1 MAAQDKLAG
10 AFQKK
15 AKNILIAVIK
25 DFCDEADEK
34 LYRESLAEIIFSDE
48 LYPDGDLEFSQTEKV
63 QARFEAT
70 PQDFSIVTVEQ
81 GDADELKQIF
91 EDNGFDFLCVP
102 NNDEGPAQF
111 IIDKEDLEKFKEL
124 YNDLIMDYTRDEEL
138 FDGPKS
144 GDGEPGDGGPWDDD
158 DHDHNG
164 GGGNPDG
171 EGITVD
177 ELFEGIA
184 PDEEEENP
192 FEKIAASEKENP
204 DYDEKE
210 PVEDSEEPEERGE
223 EEPEEHGEEEP
234 EEHPEDQPEEQT
246 EEQEDNTEAELFDDI
261 DPDKEEERFEESVPD
276 AEENPVNEENEL
288 VEDSEEQEEPDE
300 EEPEEYTEE
309 QTEDQPEEQ
318 TEEQEDSA
326 GAELNDEI
334 DPIEEEERFEESVPD
349 VEESVPTNE
358 EEAVDEENKSVE
370 EHEEQPVE
378 EPKEQPE
385 EQSVE
390 ELKDQPEEQQ
400 EEQPKE
406 EPKEEPIEQPEEEP
420 KEESV
425 EQPKEQENTVEEELH
440 NESYPTDENV
450 PTQET
455 DNNVIENVNADDGT
469 AKSDD
474 NVKHNNE
481 EIHEENS
488 EQNHIENESIDVD
501 AGKVTDIPES
511 SNVNTDNNTANTQNP
526 FENNDITNDSVENK
540 VFENGNPSGIP
551 NEPTRDYSEP
561 VTTPPT
567 SPTPATPTTPAAP
580 TTPPVPTEP
589 PTPPTPTTPAAPTTP
604 PVPTEP
610 PTPPTPPVP
619 TTPITPTTPP
629 TPAAPPTPTAP
640 STPPVPTTP
649 TAPSTPPASPTPPA
663 PAASETPAAPAER
676 GFALS
681 ESEPGL
687 RHNGSNKD
695 AFVSTIAREA
705 TTGMD
710 NSSYVA
716 NLKADFTIMR
726 NFEGIIAGKAAD
738 SVLSERT
745 SVERLKGTLSDDGRK
760 AFEAL
765 WKSDGEARKRL
776 IVDKKLSFKEAEA
789 TYFQELMEKGSF
801 IKKRGMGT
809 SVFMSRVHED
819 SMPGISTNYFGRQRP
834 LSSIRVNG
842 QNIRFANS
850 RNPLQDTRKARQL
863 QNSFIAGKA
872 KSVLGVKALKDE
884 KIKKQM
890 RALTDDFRKREVISA
905 ISLRV
910 NAKAIKASYSGKIK
924 VIGKIL
930 SSANAKND
938 DPTTRQVSK
947 ALQYYSKIKRLKK
960 TIDRVNKTLLKRNV
974 ERLKRRERRIRTLER
989 RWKQREID
997 ILNGGG
1003 NKEKLEFIEKKTI
1016 RIKKK
1021 YVKNKRK
1028 LKRVQNKIATLRR
1041 RQVIRFRRIKVIKQK
1056 VIKKKRL
1063 LRNRFN
1069 NSKFA
1074 KNNPLG
1080 QFVKKRYQQSRYA
1093 KLMRE
1098 RMLKTMSRRLLN
1110 TKLGVALSKTFFF
1123 YAKIRMLLAK
1133 LMFKLI
1139 LLIGKIFLAILAL
1152 ASSLAVTYGGIV
1164 IIIVM
1169 VTQFFYWEGEE
1180 AFNQEVEASV
1190 MGIVYYD
1197 LVDRETEWAK
1207 GLKSDFDSDEYP
1219 YFDELSYTVFEGD
1232 KTKTLSA
1239 QEYVESVLGREYVE
1253 SAEKDVDIPF
1263 DGHDSTWDAVK
1274 GPEPFEN
1281 APDEA
1286 YKRIIRIDG
1295 GKELMFIGAGGRPA
1309 HTSNAKEI
1317 VCMSG
1322 LVQYE
1327 SDITYEDAPEK
1338 DVFDGDDFWSNLGN
1352 ALSKFCNFISA
1363 AKKMVLHAASNFI
1376 DSIGVKLQ
1384 KAFNSNFYTE
1394 YCAKKESKM
1403 YYGYTQPLFAHSHA
1417 VHYGLKLVMLP
1428 TVHSAHASTIEE
1440 TETAYS
1446 KLASVCTGNE
1456 SQHGKISDEHEGH
1469 GCMSYTGF
1477 TFNDPT
1483 SETLFYNGNAV
1494 PQAYPAALIE
1504 SDPLYN
1510 KDIPIAP
1517 GNEPETF
1524 TDRYTYGS
1532 NKDSWDHTEGERRS
1546 YDDMDSKPEK
1556 IDYANKLG
1564 IGDVV
1569 SLESSDGG
1577 RTYVAEVISDVEE
1590 HEQYGDEVDIWGNQK
1605 VISVTYDYTLTEHVF
1620 SYKGD
1625 NSTHKGYYCGGHLV
1639 LEEYGTIYSF
1649 TFGEINSI
1657 QNTYSDKNCTNEN
1670 PKSGLPKYIVISAKG
1685 FNDKEMVV
1693 HKDLMDNA
1701 QDLFDIDASL
1711 SHYTGLVHKDFP
1723 GWSKGTIDNAVAKY
1737 LENWKITYDITTHD
1751 TIAGLDEDIV
1761 HNTGEDAYADTNGNP
1776 IVGTKMTQTQIDAV
1790 IAALESNPEYANDPG
1805 WETRKVVIANAMS
1818 FVGNIGYS
1826 QAHHGDAL
1834 VQGGYTDCSGLAS
1847 GVWHPYFDDLLNTRG
1862 FLDLGKKSGTSHP
1875 FSADSGKGEY
1885 QAKPGDVLIYTGGSS
1900 YHAVVYLGVV
1910 NGSTMSVDIG
1920 SPELGCRYMHKNYYG
1935 QCTVIDM
1942 ASTVGIR

>member
-102 NNDEGPAQF
+102 NDDEGPAQF

-144 GDGEPGDGGPWDDD
+144 GDGEPGDGGPWDD
-158 DHDHNG
+158 HDHNG

-171 EGITVD
+171 DGITVD

-223 EEPEEHGEEEP
+223 EEPEE
-234 EEHPEDQPEEQT
+234 QPEEQT

-276 AEENPVNEENEL
+276 AEENPVHEENEP

-300 EEPEEYTEE
+300 EEREEQTEEEPEEYTEE
-309 QTEDQPEEQ
+309 QTEEQTVEQPEEQ
-318 TEEQEDSA
+318 EDTTE
-326 GAELNDEI
+326 AELVDEI
-334 DPIEEEERFEESVPD
+334 DPIEEEDRDEESVPD
-349 VEESVPTNE
+349 VEENESVEHSE
-358 EEAVDEENKSVE
+358 EEPEQQPKEESVE
-370 EHEEQPVE
+370 QPEEQSEEQSVEDSKEQPEEQPVE
-378 EPKEQPE
+378 EPKEQQE
-385 EQSVE
+385 
-390 ELKDQPEEQQ
+390 DQAV
-400 EEQPKE
+400 E
-406 EPKEEPIEQPEEEP
+406 EPKEQPEEEP
-420 KEESV
+420 KEQQEDQPKEETV
-425 EQPKEQENTVEEELH
+425 EHPEEQPKEQENTVENELH

-469 AKSDD
+469 TKS
-474 NVKHNNE
+474 N
-481 EIHEENS
+481 
-488 EQNHIENESIDVD
+488 DVD

-511 SNVNTDNNTANTQNP
+511 NNVNTDNNTANTQNP
-526 FENNDITNDSVENK
+526 FENNDITRDSVENK
-540 VFENGNPSGIP
+540 AFDNGNPPGIP
-551 NEPTRDYSEP
+551 NEPTRDHSEP

-567 SPTPATPTTPAAP
+567 PPTPTEPATPPTPAEPLTPATSPTPTTP
-580 TTPPVPTEP
+580 TTPPTPTEP
-589 PTPPTPTTPAAPTTP
+589 LTPATPPTPTTPP
-604 PVPTEP
+604 
-610 PTPPTPPVP
+610 
-619 TTPITPTTPP
+619 
-629 TPAAPPTPTAP
+629 
-640 STPPVPTTP
+640 
-649 TAPSTPPASPTPPA
+649 TPPASPA

-676 GFALS
+676 GFVLS

-687 RHNGSNKD
+687 RHNGGAKD
-695 AFVSTIAREA
+695 AFVSTIAREV

-872 KSVLGVKALKDE
+872 KNVLGVKALKDE

-910 NAKAIKASYSGKIK
+910 NAKAIKASHSGKIK

-960 TIDRVNKTLLKRNV
+960 TINRVNKTLLKRKV

-989 RWKQREID
+989 KWKQREIE

-1080 QFVKKRYQQSRYA
+1080 QFIKKRYQQSRYA

-1098 RMLKTMSRRLLN
+1098 RMLKTISRRLLN

-1123 YAKIRMLLAK
+1123 YAKIRALLAK

-1197 LVDRETEWAK
+1197 LLDRETEWAK
-1207 GLKSDFDSDEYP
+1207 GLKSDFDSDDYP

-1239 QEYVESVLGREYVE
+1239 QEYVESVLGRAYLED
-1253 SAEKDVDIPF
+1253 AEKRPDIPF
-1263 DGHDSTWDAVK
+1263 DDHDSSWDAIE
-1274 GPEPFEN
+1274 GPEPFAN
-1281 APDEA
+1281 APKEA
-1286 YKRIIRIDG
+1286 YKHIIRIDG
-1295 GKELMFIGAGGRPA
+1295 GKELMFIGAGGQPA

-1327 SDITYEDAPEK
+1327 SDITYDDAPDK
-1338 DVFDGDDFWSNLGN
+1338 DVLEGEGFWSNFGN
-1352 ALSKFCNFISA
+1352 ALAKVKNFINA
-1363 AKKMVLHAASNFI
+1363 AKKVVLHAASNFI
-1376 DSIGVKLQ
+1376 DSVGVKLQ
-1384 KAFNSNFYTE
+1384 NAFNSNFYTD
-1394 YCAKKESKM
+1394 YVAKKESKI
-1403 YYGYTQPLFAHSHA
+1403 YYAYTQPLCAHSHV
-1417 VHYGLKLVMLP
+1417 VHYGLKLVILP
-1428 TVHSAHASTIEE
+1428 TAHSASASTIHAME
-1440 TETAYS
+1440 TGYS
-1446 KLASVCTGNE
+1446 KLASVCTGDE

-1625 NSTHKGYYCGGHLV
+1625 NSTHKGYYCGGHLI

-1649 TFGEINSI
+1649 TYGEVNSI
-1657 QNTYSDKNCTNEN
+1657 QDSYTDKNCTNEN
-1670 PKSGLPKYIVISAKG
+1670 PNSKLPKYIVYSIRNYG
-1685 FNDKEMVV
+1685 EKEAIV
-1693 HKDLMDNA
+1693 HKNLMDNA

-1711 SHYTGLVHKDFP
+1711 SHYKGLVHKDFP

-1737 LENWKITYDITTHD
+1737 LENWKITYGITTHD
-1751 TIAGLDEDIV
+1751 TIAGLDEDVIRS
-1761 HNTGEDAYADTNGNP
+1761 TGEDAYADANGNP
-1776 IVGTKMTQTQIDAV
+1776 IVGTRMTQEEIDAV
-1790 IAALESNPEYANDPG
+1790 IAALESNPEYANDPS
-1805 WETRKVVIANAMS
+1805 WPRRKEVITKAMS
-1818 FVGNIGYS
+1818 YVGALAYS
-1826 QAHHGDAL
+1826 QDHHLDDL
-1834 VQGGYTDCSGLAS
+1834 SQGGYTDCSGFAS
-1847 GVWHPYFDDLLNTRG
+1847 GVWHPYFGSILNTGG
-1862 FLDLGKKSGTSHP
+1862 FLNLGDETGTSHP
-1875 FSADSGKGEY
+1875 FYADSGKGEY

-1900 YHAVVYLGVV
+1900 YHAVVYMGVV

-1920 SPELGCRYMHKNYYG
+1920 GDPGCRFMHKNYYG
-1935 QCTVIDM
+1935 KCTVIDM
-1942 ASTVGIR
+1942 AANCP